1 MAVSERWSFV
11 AAQRVF
17 SGVLPP
23 AARRRLIHRPFFPR
37 RKHALNCHRMKPAL
51 FSVLC
56 EIKEKTGTLVAPNP
70 LRQLDGQGAR
80 TPLSPEL
87 SSSLKHFIFG
97 GFHRFLCFG
106 SAFYAGWEKMLIFFF
121 HGTLAVWSKS
131 RAGSIGTA
139 RVGVCGLSS
148 FPQRVEVPRPG

>member
-23 AARRRLIHRPFFPR
+23 AARRRLIHRPFFPC

-56 EIKEKTGTLVAPNP
+56 EIKEKTGTLVAPDP

-87 SSSLKHFIFG
+87 SSSLKRFIFG
-97 GFHRFLCFG
+97 GFHHFLRFG

-121 HGTLAVWSKS
+121 FHGTLAVWS
-131 RAGSIGTA
+131 
-139 RVGVCGLSS
+139 
-148 FPQRVEVPRPG
+148 